1 MENLGSAQDE
11 LYYTAKQF
19 NKLKFSNKAYIDS
32 TQKQKEDN
40 QREIEKLKLQYE
52 KLKKEVAD
60 LKKTCLYVPGRVHSS
75 NGSEGEMLRLKYD
88 QARCEKEKSKKEFI
102 EINKKFNKLKA
113 EAKLISDDNN
123 PYVKRIKLLENK
135 LDKAM
140 IKYNEAMSIR
150 RTYEQ
155 ILTRLKEER
164 AGYDNQIAAIQK
176 SLKAKGHDLN
186 EFKQLL
192 QDSKQA
198 NNNSQQL
205 VTATKSSQQKFESH
219 FEQLIQAQ
227 QKENKKEMNNN
238 RKEYNKKQKIN
249 ESPPEH
255 VDDKATYAKDGDL
268 EKKVRELEVADKLI
282 RETTGAD
289 DINEICQ
296 KFSNLR
302 ETKENLKTE
311 KKELEKTETNLKLK
325 KKELMQKLNDLK
337 YQSQDETTRKD
348 IEEQERNAEKALRLC
363 EMSRNKLKK
372 EEKLIVDIRSGIETL
387 IQILKDKLFESFF
400 SSSGRDFMQQQS
412 SIKVIY
418 DTVIQSGCGYNE
430 TANTLEY
437 IGGMQNTLTNM
448 NELFKHL
455 QERVSEIQKQKH
467 FESEMNQLD
476 RKEENEIENIY
487 IEQKIESNENSE
499 YGPEEDID
507 PELPNKEQNMRN
519 DFDNAMRPYSAV
531 NKKTKYYLNA
541 RDKS

>member
-60 LKKTCLYVPGRVHSS
+60 LKKTCLYVPGRAKSS
-75 NGSEGEMLRLKYD
+75 SASEGELFRLKYD
-88 QARCEKEKSKKEFI
+88 QARCEKEKSKKEWI
-102 EINKKFNKLKA
+102 EVNKKLNKLKA

-255 VDDKATYAKDGDL
+255 LDDKVTFAKDGDL
-268 EKKVRELEVADKLI
+268 EKKVKELEEADKLI

-311 KKELEKTETNLKLK
+311 KKELEKTEANLKLK
-325 KKELMQKLNDLK
+325 KKELTQKLNDLK

-372 EEKLIVDIRSGIETL
+372 EEKLIVNIRSGIETL
-387 IQILKDKLFESFF
+387 IQILKDKLFDSFF
-400 SSSGRDFMQQQS
+400 SGNGRDFSQQNA
-412 SIKVIY
+412 IKSIY
-418 DTVIQSGCGYNE
+418 DSVIQSGGIEND
-430 TANTLEY
+430 TQNTLEY
-437 IGGMQNTLTNM
+437 LGGMQVTLTNM

-455 QERVSEIQKQKH
+455 QEKVVEIQKQNQ

-507 PELPNKEQNMRN
+507 PELPNKDQNMRN

-541 RDKS
+541 KDKS